1 MTQETADS
9 RLLGPLRIEGLV
21 NGGAGIA
28 RDAGRVIF
36 VPGTAPGDLVQ
47 CRLVKEKKRYAEGK
61 LVEIL
66 EASDRR
72 RKPPCPVA
80 EQCGGCQWQ
89 HLSYAEQLI
98 WKERLFHETL
108 IRQCAVDPR
117 QLLPIVPAA
126 DEWHYR
132 SRVQIKCQLTT
143 NGFITGFFKP
153 KSHVVVPVESCPV
166 IDTKLNEC
174 LATLR
179 TLLAPTA
186 FAGEIPQI
194 DLAVGDEGSARAVVH
209 YLGVERGALVDLLRQ
224 LTDDSLDVLIKTGRK
239 NSLYPVRGHG
249 ELRIEVD
256 QPPIKLAYA
265 ADGFAQINLQ
275 QNRQLVESV
284 IKTAD
289 LRGKERI
296 LDLYCGMGNFSLP
309 LARRAA
315 WVCGVENFAPSI
327 DMARRNAELNLL
339 KHVEFHSR
347 PAEGAWSFFSR
358 RDSFDVVL
366 LDPPRAGAYAV
377 MQELLKNPVQQV
389 IYVSCDPQTLARDLK
404 PLLQGGYR
412 LVSSQ
417 PFDLFP
423 QTYHVESLTLLE
435 YRAA

>member
-1 MTQETADS
+1 MTQATADS

-72 RKPPCPVA
+72 RKPHCPVA

-108 IRQCAVDPR
+108 IRQCAVDPGL
-117 QLLPIVPAA
+117 LLPIVPAA

-132 SRVQIKCQLTT
+132 SRVQIKCHLTT
-143 NGFITGFFKP
+143 NGFVTGFFKS

-174 LATLR
+174 LTALR

-194 DLAVGDEGSARAVVH
+194 DLAVGDEGAARAVVH
-209 YLGVERGALVDLLRQ
+209 YLGVDR
-224 LTDDSLDVLIKTGRK
+224 
-239 NSLYPVRGHG
+239 
-249 ELRIEVD
+249 
-256 QPPIKLAYA
+256 
-265 ADGFAQINLQ
+265 
-275 QNRQLVESV
+275 
-284 IKTAD
+284 
-289 LRGKERI
+289 
-296 LDLYCGMGNFSLP
+296 
-309 LARRAA
+309 
-315 WVCGVENFAPSI
+315 
-327 DMARRNAELNLL
+327 
-339 KHVEFHSR
+339 
-347 PAEGAWSFFSR
+347 
-358 RDSFDVVL
+358 
-366 LDPPRAGAYAV
+366 
-377 MQELLKNPVQQV
+377 
-389 IYVSCDPQTLARDLK
+389 
-404 PLLQGGYR
+404 
-412 LVSSQ
+412 
-417 PFDLFP
+417 
-423 QTYHVESLTLLE
+423 
-435 YRAA
+435 